1 MAYRSQPKIAITQIG
16 RPKWP
21 SMLPALFLAGQLL
34 NGEGELQ
41 IEVIRN
47 AEMLD
52 APVAFNCATQGFGL
66 GVGDMDATT
75 AQLVTRFPF
84 PKGSFSIPVTLKVKL
99 SALVQTSSA
108 VAATRSVSCA
118 PFLVVKFR

>member
-21 SMLPALFLAGQLL
+21 SMLPALFLAGQLI

-84 PKGSFSIPVTLKVKL
+84 PKGFLFNSRNIKGETL
-99 SALVQTSSA
+99 SASTDIICRSSNEISLLRT
-108 VAATRSVSCA
+108 VLGCEV
-118 PFLVVKFR
+118 